1 MKKLICTIIIMALMS
16 ACAENKSQ
24 NTEEGVV
31 SYYTE
36 IDCKSYESNRVAGLP
51 YLINNK
57 PNSVKTVTERS
68 TELLTVANDYY
79 SNNDIQNGDL
89 FKNEHLNMESK
100 LSYFKNA
107 FNAVCK

>member
-1 MKKLICTIIIMALMS
+1 MSVAALLTS
-16 ACAENKSQ
+16 ACSGNSQQ

-36 IDCKSYESNRVAGLP
+36 IDCNSYDSNKVAGLP

-57 PNSVKTVTERS
+57 ANSVKTVTQRS
-68 TELLTVANDYY
+68 SELLSLANDYY
-79 SNNDIQNGDL
+79 SKNDIQNGDL
-89 FKNEHLNMESK
+89 FKNEHLNIESK

-107 FNAVCK
+107 FNDVCK